1 MNAQRNLCPSLARQ
15 VTDVLRSLPASD
27 KPNHDMMPSEFCAQ
41 IQCLDACRTLACQ
54 KAARPSLVVYGHYPL
69 PVIQEPETKPW
80 AGPAKGREAHG
91 TQGSLLEVLK
101 GQNVSAYF
109 SGHLHAAFGQRV
121 HGMHRAP
128 GRGGA
133 SRLACI
139 AQAAHR

>member
-1 MNAQRNLCPSLARQ
+1 M
-15 VTDVLRSLPASD
+15 LRSLPASD

-91 TQGSLLEVLK
+91 TQGSLLEVLT
-101 GQNVSAYF
+101 GQNVSAYL
-109 SGHLHAAFGQRV
+109 SGHLHACLRPARAPHAPGPGQRW
-121 HGMHRAP
+121 GRP
-128 GRGGA
+128 GWHA
-133 SRLACI
+133 SRRLLI
-139 AQAAHR
+139 AKLLDTSLTS